1 MEPGQYLLLAAV
13 GCLAGFINVMAGGG
27 SLLTL
32 PVMIFF
38 GIPGAAANGTNRVAI
53 IIQNIV
59 AVAGFHR
66 QGFADFRLSLSLG
79 LCSLPGAVAGAL
91 LATKVTG
98 TLFNRILAGVMIG
111 VLLLMIKQRKK
122 KPAPDAGGSHRP
134 RNLLWGHLCMVAA
147 GFYGGFIQAGVG
159 FILMAILHRVMGL
172 DLVRVNMHKVFIVLV
187 FTSSALI
194 TFALSGQVWWIVGL
208 VLAAGNATGAW
219 IGTQVAVKKGE
230 RWIRVIFYI
239 AISAM
244 AIRLLVMNK

>member
-1 MEPGQYLLLAAV
+1 M
-13 GCLAGFINVMAGGG
+13 
-27 SLLTL
+27 
-32 PVMIFF
+32 
-38 GIPGAAANGTNRVAI
+38 
-53 IIQNIV
+53 
-59 AVAGFHR
+59 
-66 QGFADFRLSLSLG
+66 
-79 LCSLPGAVAGAL
+79 
-91 LATKVTG
+91 
-98 TLFNRILAGVMIG
+98 
-111 VLLLMIKQRKK
+111 
-122 KPAPDAGGSHRP
+122 KPTPDTGGSHQP

-159 FILMAILHRVMGL
+159 FILMALLHRVMGL

-208 VLAAGNATGAW
+208 ALAAGNATGGW
-219 IGTQVAVKKGE
+219 IGTLVAVKKGE